1 MEEYDSEF
9 VATKKDIKTVFLGV
23 IIGLAAL
30 LIILG
35 TIDVVTQK
43 PEIKDSQSL
52 QFADANFGGAVPMK
66 IYQVY
71 DKDTGVY
78 YAVTEKGGICVM
90 ETMDGSTKL
99 VDEGDGVIIHHNTG
113 RNA

>member
-1 MEEYDSEF
+1 MEEHDFTPITTE
-9 VATKKDIKTVFLGV
+9 KIKNVFITIV
-23 IIGLAAL
+23 IGLVAL
-30 LIILG
+30 LVILG
-35 TIDVVTQK
+35 IVDVVTQK
-43 PEIKDSQSL
+43 PEIKNNSTTL
-52 QFADANFGGAVPMK
+52 EFADANFGGFLPMK

-99 VDEGDGVIIHHNTG
+99 VDEGNGVIIHHNTG

>member
-1 MEEYDSEF
+1 MEEHDFTPITTE
-9 VATKKDIKTVFLGV
+9 KIKNVFITIV
-23 IIGLAAL
+23 IGLVAL
-30 LIILG
+30 LVVLG
-35 TIDVVTQK
+35 IVDVVTQK
-43 PEIKDSQSL
+43 PEIKNNSTTL
-52 QFADANFGGAVPMK
+52 EFADANFGGSLPMK

-99 VDEGDGVIIHHNTG
+99 VDEGNGVIIHHNTG

>member
-1 MEEYDSEF
+1 MEEHDF
-9 VATKKDIKTVFLGV
+9 TPITTTKIVNVLFAV
-23 IIGLAAL
+23 VIGLAAL
-30 LIILG
+30 LFILG
-35 TIDVVTQK
+35 AVDVFTHD
-43 PEIKDSQSL
+43 PS
-52 QFADANFGGAVPMK
+52 ADIAKAETTEATFVGDCPVK